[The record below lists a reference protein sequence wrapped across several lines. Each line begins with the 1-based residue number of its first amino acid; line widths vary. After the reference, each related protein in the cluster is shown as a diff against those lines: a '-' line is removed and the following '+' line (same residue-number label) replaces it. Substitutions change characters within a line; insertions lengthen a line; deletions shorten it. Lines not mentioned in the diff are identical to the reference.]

1 MPAGRPTLY
10 SEELA
15 SRICSRIATS
25 SDGLKAICAED
36 KMPNPDTIYLWMMK
50 HKEFSEK
57 YARARQDQAQLLA
70 DEIVEISDEREYV
83 SIPTKNGSYD
93 AIDRGA
99 TERNRLRLD
108 ARKWVASKLL
118 PKKYG
123 DKPIQ
128 VGGIDGKPI
137 EAAITV
143 QFVKSQNGED
153 NS

>member
-108 ARKWVASKLL
+108 ARKWVAS
-118 PKKYG
+118 
-123 DKPIQ
+123 
-128 VGGIDGKPI
+128 
-137 EAAITV
+137 
-143 QFVKSQNGED
+143 
-153 NS
+153 